1 MESPGDGPPDR
12 WQGWRKCGN
21 NPRWCDQ
28 LATCTLRSLGGGTGA
43 FAARPETKRDM
54 CHYCAHTF
62 EMDGHWEVFARWVK
76 DDFAPNGSRYERLV
90 PREVTEDPNK
100 QHRKPL
106 VKPPWL
112 AYERELVAE
121 EIGSYYATFAKPEE
135 TSKAVDSDIIFEFE
149 QIVGDGE
156 GSAAADHND
165 TDSRDYVMLGT
176 DESEQ
181 DGGSR
186 AGNAASQ

>member
-1 MESPGDGPPDR
+1 M
-12 WQGWRKCGN
+12 
-21 NPRWCDQ
+21 
-28 LATCTLRSLGGGTGA
+28 ATCTLRSLGGGTGA

-54 CHYCAHTF
+54 CYYCAHTF

-76 DDFAPNGSRYERLV
+76 DDFAPNGCRYERLV
-90 PREVTEDPNK
+90 PTEGTEDPNK
-100 QHRKPL
+100 QYRKPL